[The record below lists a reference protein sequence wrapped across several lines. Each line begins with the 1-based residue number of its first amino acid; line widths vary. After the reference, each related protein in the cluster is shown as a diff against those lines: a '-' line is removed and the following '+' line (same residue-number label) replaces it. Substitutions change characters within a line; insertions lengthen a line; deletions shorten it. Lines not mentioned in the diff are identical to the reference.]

1 MKIWKRILWDLLRG
15 LKYVNIN
22 KDYVIYYCI
31 CRYVGIGL
39 LLEVREKFYN
49 F

>member
-1 MKIWKRILWDLLRG
+1 MKIWKKILWDLLRG

-22 KDYVIYYCI
+22 KDYVI
-31 CRYVGIGL
+31 RYVGIGL

>member
-1 MKIWKRILWDLLRG
+1 MKIWKSILWDLLRG
-15 LKYVNIN
+15 LKYVNI
-22 KDYVIYYCI
+22 KI